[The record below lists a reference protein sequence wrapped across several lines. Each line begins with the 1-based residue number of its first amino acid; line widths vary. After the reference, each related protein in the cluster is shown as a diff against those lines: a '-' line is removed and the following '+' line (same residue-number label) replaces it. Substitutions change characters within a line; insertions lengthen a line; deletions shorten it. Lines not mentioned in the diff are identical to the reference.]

1 MSVHTSFPQISSR
14 FARFLCASRE
24 QVGPCSRSVC
34 ALLLMHQFQI
44 CVHQLPQCNASNY
57 FFRASEHRCEGG
69 CLRALH
75 AAAARP
81 QGPHPPACEV
91 AVLVCSI
98 DLSHVAIFFS
108 DATAA
113 GAAAARTL
121 LRQGRICRRCLLYRQ
136 RLLTCKKFG
145 QRCPRLRRPSGPAPP
160 AHALSPSTPLPPPPC
175 PPVCRFEMSRC
186 VCPPW
191 VEGCAREGCVGCA
204 THPGRTEAPLS
215 SPGLV
220 GWSRRDMWQV

>member
-1 MSVHTSFPQISSR
+1 
-14 FARFLCASRE
+14 
-24 QVGPCSRSVC
+24 
-34 ALLLMHQFQI
+34 MHQTTSSGHLNT
-44 CVHQLPQCNASNY
+44 VAKVG
-57 FFRASEHRCEGG
+57 ACELSTP
-69 CLRALH
+69 LRRGLT
-75 AAAARP
+75 
-81 QGPHPPACEV
+81 PACEV

-186 VCPPW
+186 VCPPR
-191 VEGCAREGCVGCA
+191 VEGCAREGCVRDASGA
-204 THPGRTEAPLS
+204 HGSAPQQPGAGRLVTEGYVA
-215 SPGLV
+215 GV
-220 GWSRRDMWQV
+220 IKRGDSRFVLDSRNL